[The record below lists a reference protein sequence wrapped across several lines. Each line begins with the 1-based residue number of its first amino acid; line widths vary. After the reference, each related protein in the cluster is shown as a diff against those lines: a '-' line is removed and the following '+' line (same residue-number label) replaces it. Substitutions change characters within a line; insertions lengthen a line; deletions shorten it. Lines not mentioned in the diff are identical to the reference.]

1 MSQDT
6 PYLLRMEMIKLAQQ
20 RASEKFHMEWTN
32 AADKARINENASFLT
47 EVPQY
52 PTTEELLAEAKKIK
66 GFVDGKE

>member
-1 MSQDT
+1 MTNDT